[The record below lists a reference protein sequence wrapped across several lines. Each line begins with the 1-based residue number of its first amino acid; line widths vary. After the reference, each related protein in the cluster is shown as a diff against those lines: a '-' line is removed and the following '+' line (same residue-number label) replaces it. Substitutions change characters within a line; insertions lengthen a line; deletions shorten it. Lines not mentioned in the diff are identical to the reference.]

1 MSSSRLDSQTALVTG
16 ASTGIGAACAV
27 AFARAGAD
35 VAINYRAS
43 EREAQT
49 TKKQCER
56 EGVEA
61 ELFQA
66 DVSDPVQTQAMFARV
81 LEVFGRLDILVA
93 NAGMQIDKPFVDLT
107 VQDWQTVLA
116 VNLSGQF
123 YSAQQAARIFI
134 GQGVTPEFS
143 KAAGKIIHMS
153 SVHDRIPW
161 PGHCNYAASK
171 GGIKMLMTSTALELA
186 KYKIRVNALAPGAI
200 RTAINQQVWR
210 DDRERDKL
218 LEIIPYQRLGEPD
231 EVAKAAVWL
240 ASDDADY
247 ITGTTLYIDG
257 GMTLYPSFIDN
268 G

>member
-56 EGVEA
+56 EGVKA

-107 VQDWQTVLA
+107 AQDWQTVLA